1 MENTELRKSM
11 EDEAAR
17 LYKKLS
23 SGTIK
28 EGTAEYS
35 SVMNGLNV
43 IHSKLAEDDK
53 IENEL
58 SFDKLKLTSEDDRKF
73 EEINKNI
80 EFQNKKLEADIKL
93 QKELKKMD
101 VDAQNKRQDKD
112 IDIQTK
118 KLEMDANIQ
127 LKKLEAEIAL
137 QKELKQM
144 ELDAQKKFNDE
155 KIAADISQREKE
167 LKYTK
172 SKDLRDFLA
181 NLGITIGGGALW
193 YKTVKDG
200 FDYERTGVFHSK
212 TFSKV
217 WNTKLKDIK
226 FNNYFHR

>member
-53 IENEL
+53 IENDL
-58 SFDKLKLTSEDDRKF
+58 SFDKMKLTSEDDRKF

-101 VDAQNKRQDKD
+101 ADAQIR
-112 IDIQTK
+112 
-118 KLEMDANIQ
+118 
-127 LKKLEAEIAL
+127 KLEAEIAL
-137 QKELKQM
+137 QKELKRM

-167 LKYTK
+167 LKYAK